1 MRKLY
6 SILRGFFAII
16 GILFSVAIILF
27 WAKKDDFT
35 ISVDSLYSLYEQ
47 RVDTLRAAGSFE
59 PDTANFSFTIIQ
71 DTLQAKKIKEYFC
84 LDTLYSGF
92 DDTWTKA
99 LAIGNFV
106 ATNIPHANQT
116 KWPEQ
121 KNAIGL
127 WEYTRDVEPA
137 FNCRL
142 HSILTFELLLAADIP
157 ARFVTCLPQD
167 KDDNDC
173 HVVNEVWL
181 PEKQKWVMLDT
192 DMGGHYVTDKQ
203 GNLLSLRE
211 IREHYVGGK
220 KMLMYPEFKNG
231 SNKMNYYYAYLAKD
245 TYWFQCWGTMSY
257 FQEEWN
263 KEDVVRNSYIVLVP
277 KGFEPFNIGGGNTIT
292 TNADLF
298 WSEPKILLK

>member
-16 GILFSVAIILF
+16 GILSSVAIILF

-71 DTLQAKKIKEYFC
+71 DTLQA
-84 LDTLYSGF
+84 S
-92 DDTWTKA
+92 
-99 LAIGNFV
+99 
-106 ATNIPHANQT
+106 

-142 HSILTFELLLAADIP
+142 HSILMFELLLAADIP

-231 SNKMNYYYAYLAKD
+231 SSKMNYYYAYLAKD